1 MEWHHISQR
10 SCVGSKLNEPELHLI
25 SAGFLFSDANSQL
38 RLYASNGAKRTD
50 GDELHSCNGHLC
62 LYRDLKI
69 LKVMIPATYVR
80 NLQPLGLQHRV
91 SWRHPRSNHWHQLD
105 LILTR
110 RSCLPS
116 VQITRSYQS
125 ADCDTDPSLVCS
137 KAKLRT
143 KKVHRTKKE
152 GRPRI
157 DNSKTRDQGKVEEF
171 ARVLEKSLPGPSGVS
186 ALEKMGA
193 PQRCHVQRRH
203 DHLWQEDQQTSR
215 LVRGSL
221 RRNQS

>member
-1 MEWHHISQR
+1 
-10 SCVGSKLNEPELHLI
+10 
-25 SAGFLFSDANSQL
+25 
-38 RLYASNGAKRTD
+38 
-50 GDELHSCNGHLC
+50 
-62 LYRDLKI
+62 
-69 LKVMIPATYVR
+69 MIPATYVR

-91 SWRHPRSNHWHQLD
+91 SWRYPRSNHWHQLD
-105 LILTR
+105 LILAR

-157 DNSKTRDQGKVEEF
+157 DTSKTRDQGKVEEF

-186 ALEKMGA
+186 ALDKMGA
-193 PQRCHVQRRH
+193 LQRCHVQRRH

-215 LVRGSL
+215 LFRGSL

>member
-10 SCVGSKLNEPELHLI
+10 SCVGSKVNEPELHLI
-25 SAGFLFSDANSQL
+25 SAGFLFSGANSQL

-50 GDELHSCNGHLC
+50 GDELHSCNGHPC

-91 SWRHPRSNHWHQLD
+91 SWRYPRSNHWHQLD

-125 ADCDTDPSLVCS
+125 ADCDTDPLLVCS
-137 KAKLRT
+137 QVAN
-143 KKVHRTKKE
+143 KE
-152 GRPRI
+152 SAPHEKGRQASYRQHQ
-157 DNSKTRDQGKVEEF
+157 D
-171 ARVLEKSLPGPSGVS
+171 A
-186 ALEKMGA
+186 
-193 PQRCHVQRRH
+193 
-203 DHLWQEDQQTSR
+203 
-215 LVRGSL
+215 
-221 RRNQS
+221 